1 MNKMIALLAVL
12 LAGVSLNA
20 AAGNAEA
27 GKAAVAKYNC
37 ASCHGADYNSP
48 VDPSYP
54 KLAGQHAD
62 YLEHALKAYQRGANA
77 SNGRGNAIM
86 GGMAKPLSKQDIS
99 DIAAYLSS
107 LPGSQV
113 SGRHNKKTA
122 ACAAVFLWA
131 PFSRSSLRA
140 VPYAFDIRCAIRRQ
154 AIPL

>member
-1 MNKMIALLAVL
+1 MKKMIALLAVL

-20 AAGNAEA
+20 VAGNIEA
-27 GKAAVAKYNC
+27 GKAAAAKYNC

-62 YLEHALKAYQRGANA
+62 YLEHALTAYQRGANA

-86 GGMAKPLSKQDIS
+86 GGMAKPLSKKDIA

-107 LPGSQV
+107 LPGSLV
-113 SGRHNKKTA
+113 VRK
-122 ACAAVFLWA
+122 
-131 PFSRSSLRA
+131 
-140 VPYAFDIRCAIRRQ
+140 
-154 AIPL
+154 